1 MPNDINKL
9 RRLMRRANYI
19 HQETDKYI
27 DMSKSLRYA
36 WGFEEL
42 RKALYNG
49 FVRFRYTK
57 ADGSA
62 RTALGTL
69 SPSLIPGASPQSNG
83 ESGFR
88 LEGKEVVKAFA
99 YFDLEKMEWRSFNV
113 LNWAGI
119 EQVWTIN
126 EI

>member
-1 MPNDINKL
+1 
-9 RRLMRRANYI
+9 MRRANYI
-19 HQETDKYI
+19 HQETDKNI
-27 DMSKSLRYA
+27 DMSKSLRAA
-36 WGFEEL
+36 WGFEEFRNTL
-42 RKALYNG
+42 KNG
-49 FVRFRYTK
+49 FARFYYTK
-57 ADGSA
+57 ADGTK

-69 SPSLIPGASPQSNG
+69 APQLIPIDKLPKGDDASN
-83 ESGFR
+83 
-88 LEGKEVVKAFA
+88 KIHDVVKAFA

>member
-1 MPNDINKL
+1 MANDINKL

-19 HQETDKYI
+19 HQETEGNI
-27 DMSKSLRYA
+27 DLSKSLRAA
-36 WGFEEL
+36 WGFEEF
-42 RKALYNG
+42 RNALKNG
-49 FVRFRYTK
+49 FARFRYTK

-69 SPSLIPGASPQSNG
+69 SPELIPLDKLPKGDDAST
-83 ESGFR
+83 
-88 LEGKEVVKAFA
+88 KIHDVVKAFA

>member
-42 RKALYNG
+42 RKALSKG

-69 SPSLIPGASPQSNG
+69 SPSLIPIEKLPKGDDASS
-83 ESGFR
+83 
-88 LEGKEVVKAFA
+88 KIHDVVKAFA

>member
-19 HQETDKYI
+19 HQETEGNI
-27 DMSKSLRYA
+27 DLSKSLRYA
-36 WGFEEL
+36 WGFEEF
-42 RKALYNG
+42 RNALKNG
-49 FVRFRYTK
+49 FARFRYTK

-69 SPSLIPGASPQSNG
+69 SPELIPLDKMTKGDNAST
-83 ESGFR
+83 
-88 LEGKEVVKAFA
+88 KIHDVVKAFA

>member
-19 HQETDKYI
+19 HQETDKNI
-27 DMSKSLRYA
+27 DMSKSLRAA
-36 WGFEEL
+36 WGFEEFRNTL
-42 RKALYNG
+42 KNG
-49 FVRFRYTK
+49 FARFYYTK
-57 ADGSA
+57 ADGTK

-69 SPSLIPGASPQSNG
+69 APQLIPIDKLPKGDDASD
-83 ESGFR
+83 
-88 LEGKEVVKAFA
+88 KIHDVVKAFA